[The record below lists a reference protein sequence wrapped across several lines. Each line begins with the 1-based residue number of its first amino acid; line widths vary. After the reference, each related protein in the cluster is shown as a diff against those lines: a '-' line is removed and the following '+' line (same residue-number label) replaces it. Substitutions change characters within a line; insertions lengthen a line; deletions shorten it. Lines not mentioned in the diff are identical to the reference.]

1 MKVSRTFHPAA
12 RDAAALLGAQV
23 RAART
28 ARGWTQRDLAERVG
42 TTPFTIGKVER
53 GDPTVGLGVAFD
65 AAVITG
71 VPLFVEDRP
80 RLTHEAARAQ
90 QTLALLPQRV
100 RPHQDIDDDF

>member
-1 MKVSRTFHPAA
+1 MKVARTFHPASQ
-12 RDAAALLGAQV
+12 DAAALLGAEV

-71 VPLFVEDRP
+71 VPLFVEDRA
-80 RLTHEAARAQ
+80 RLAHEAARAR
-90 QTLALLPQRV
+90 QTLTLLPQRV
-100 RPHQDIDDDF
+100 RTHQDVDDDF